1 MFIRSW
7 SYINSTV
14 WELMG
19 VDGRHQATASY
30 CGVPYARY
38 YTYEKP
44 LPIRA
49 NFRWVSAYCTDVG
62 EFSMSQR
69 VRMRKIFEPEKSL
82 ASKICV
88 RMRKDMVPR
97 FRNGTPASPIPVR
110 RSSCR
115 IRILQPVRRTRT
127 SRIACIIAYRDIY
140 AYRDGIAVCLHREVI
155 ACRQHR
161 D

>member
-1 MFIRSW
+1 
-7 SYINSTV
+7 
-14 WELMG
+14 MG
-19 VDGRHQATASY
+19 DIKQPRATAGY
-30 CGVPYARY
+30 RTQDIIRTKNRYRYARIFDESVR
-38 YTYEKP
+38 T
-44 LPIRA
+44 
-49 NFRWVSAYCTDVG
+49 CTDIG

-97 FRNGTPASPIPVR
+97 RFWNGTPASPISVR

-127 SRIACIIAYRDIY
+127 SRITCIIAYRDIY

-155 ACRQHR
+155 TCRQHR

>member
-1 MFIRSW
+1 M
-7 SYINSTV
+7 
-14 WELMG
+14 MG
-19 VDGRHQATASY
+19 DIKQPRATAGY
-30 CGVPYARY
+30 RTQDIIRTKNRYRYARIFDESVR
-38 YTYEKP
+38 T
-44 LPIRA
+44 
-49 NFRWVSAYCTDVG
+49 CTDTR
-62 EFSMSQR
+62 EFSMSQC

-97 FRNGTPASPIPVR
+97 RFRNGTPESPISVR